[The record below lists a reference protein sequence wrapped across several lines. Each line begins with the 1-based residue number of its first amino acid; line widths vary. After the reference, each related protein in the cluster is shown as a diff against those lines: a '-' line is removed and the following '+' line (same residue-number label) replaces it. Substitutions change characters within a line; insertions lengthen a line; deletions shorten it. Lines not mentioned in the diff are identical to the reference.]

1 MRSHLVAIHVAVLL
15 FGLSGLFAKLLV
27 MSPLAIVWWRCL
39 FAAVALGVVVG
50 VRAKLTP
57 PTSAIVGTG
66 VLLAAHWV
74 TFFHAI
80 QISTVAIGLLSFS
93 IFPVVV
99 TLIEPLLDD
108 ERFHAPSIIY
118 AFAALGGVALV
129 IPEFE
134 INSAGLRGAAWG
146 AISGGLYAIVTV
158 MNRKS
163 VRHTSPLM
171 IGLWQYVAAYLILT
185 PFNLSAF
192 QIELHSF
199 GLLLLLGVVFT
210 AGAHVLFIHG
220 LRQVPARNA
229 ALVGTLEP
237 VYGVVAAALIIAE
250 TPSLRTIIGG
260 AIIMLTVATAS
271 KSTSECDP
279 RL

>member
-1 MRSHLVAIHVAVLL
+1 
-15 FGLSGLFAKLLV
+15 
-27 MSPLAIVWWRCL
+27 
-39 FAAVALGVVVG
+39 
-50 VRAKLTP
+50 
-57 PTSAIVGTG
+57 
-66 VLLAAHWV
+66 
-74 TFFHAI
+74 
-80 QISTVAIGLLSFS
+80 
-93 IFPVVV
+93 
-99 TLIEPLLDD
+99 
-108 ERFHAPSIIY
+108 
-118 AFAALGGVALV
+118 
-129 IPEFE
+129 
-134 INSAGLRGAAWG
+134 
-146 AISGGLYAIVTV
+146 

>member
-15 FGLSGLFAKLLV
+15 FGLSGLFAKLLM

-39 FAAVALGVVVG
+39 FAAVALGIVIG
-50 VRAKLTP
+50 VRVRFTRPTLT
-57 PTSAIVGTG
+57 IVGTG

-74 TFFHAI
+74 TFFHSI

-99 TLIEPLLDD
+99 ALIEPLLDN
-108 ERFHAPSIIY
+108 EPFHRSSIIY
-118 AFAALGGVALV
+118 ALVTLGGVALV

-134 INSAGLRGAAWG
+134 VYSAGVRGAAWG
-146 AISGGLYAIVTV
+146 VLSGGLYAIVIV

-171 IGLWQYVAAYLILT
+171 IGLWQYVVACLILT
-185 PFNLSAF
+185 PFNLGTLP
-192 QIELHSF
+192 IDIRSF
-199 GLLLLLGVVFT
+199 GLLGLLGVVFT

-250 TPSLRTIIGG
+250 TLSLRTFLGG
-260 AIIMLTVATAS
+260 AIIMLTVATALRRGS
-271 KSTSECDP
+271 LRSP
-279 RL
+279 F